1 MGPRRNI
8 QRCCIAI
15 FNGPR
20 CFVPPCFVRFFLSS
34 FLLTL
39 PLLSHAATTDDWMQE
54 AKRVVFLGDSITYSG
69 EYVAMLGA
77 AIAVEFPDREIELL
91 VLGLPSETVSGLSE
105 PGHAGGRFPRPNL
118 HERLD
123 RVLQQTHPDLVI
135 ACYGMN
141 CGIYHPYSD
150 VRFEAYRQGMRK
162 LSQQVRA
169 ANSRLVLL
177 TPPVFDSTPIL
188 QQTLPAGEVEYRQ
201 PYRDYNQVLDLYSAW
216 LVAAQDEGWQVLDIH
231 TPMNRFLAEQ
241 RLTDSNSSF
250 TLADDGVHLNRQGH
264 WLIAGE
270 LIRTLGAVRVDVE
283 ANKVED
289 GFAAVGVIDPLLDR
303 IKQRQ
308 KLLTD
313 AWLSAVGHLRPG
325 MNQGLPLD
333 QANEQAQ
340 TVQLEIRQLANA
352 IAPFP
357 GTKSD
362 WHGFR
367 RFDFDVHG
375 KHATVVVP
383 QRLAPGKPWVWHG
396 EFFGHK
402 PEPDI
407 ELLKRGFHIVYLQV
421 PDLLGSP
428 TAVSH
433 WNDLYRELT
442 DKYALAKRVGLVG
455 LSRGGL
461 YCYNWAIAN
470 PDKVAC
476 IYGDAPVCD
485 FKSWPGGNGQGTRS
499 EGDWARVLETYGFKS
514 DAEARAYTGNPVDNL
529 APLANHKIPLLH
541 VFGDADEVVP
551 WHENTGI
558 VASRYQALGGEIQ
571 LIRKS
576 GIGHHP
582 HGLDD
587 STPIVDFLD
596 SNCRGGADHRGRNY

>member
-1 MGPRRNI
+1 MTRRRNI
-8 QRCCIAI
+8 KRCRISI
-15 FNGPR
+15 FTSPQYFIR
-20 CFVPPCFVRFFLSS
+20 FVLSS
-34 FLLTL
+34 FPLILF
-39 PLLSHAATTDDWMQE
+39 LLSNTATADDLLKE

-69 EYVAMLGA
+69 EYIAMLEA
-77 AIAVEFPDREIELL
+77 AIAVEFPEREIELL
-91 VLGLPSETVSGLSE
+91 DLGLPSETVSGLSE
-105 PGHAGGRFPRPNL
+105 PGHAGGNFPRPNL

-150 VRFEAYRQGMRK
+150 ERFEAYRQGIRK
-162 LSQQVRA
+162 LSQRVHA
-169 ANSRLVLL
+169 AKSRLVLL

-188 QQTLPAGEVEYRQ
+188 KRTLPAGEVEYRQ

-216 LVAAQDEGWQVLDIH
+216 LVAAQGEGWQVLDIH
-231 TPMNRFLAEQ
+231 TPMNRFLADQ
-241 RLTDSNSSF
+241 RLTDSSF

-264 WLIAGE
+264 WLIARE
-270 LIRTLGAVRVDVE
+270 LIRTLGAARVDVD
-283 ANKVED
+283 AKKVED
-289 GFAAVGVIDPLLDR
+289 GFAAVGMIDPLLDR
-303 IKQRQ
+303 FKQRQ
-308 KLLTD
+308 GLLTD
-313 AWLSAVGHLRPG
+313 AWIGAIGHLRPG
-325 MNQGLPLD
+325 MKQGLPLD

-340 TVQLEIRQLANA
+340 TLELEIRQLANS

-367 RFDFDVHG
+367 RFDFDVNG
-375 KHATVVVP
+375 KQATVVVP
-383 QRLAPGKPWVWHG
+383 QRVSPGKPWVWHG

-421 PDLLGSP
+421 PDLFGSP
-428 TAVSH
+428 AAVSH

-485 FKSWPGGNGQGTRS
+485 FKSWPGGSGAGKRS
-499 EGDWARVLETYGFKS
+499 EGDWARVLESYGFKS
-514 DAEARAYTGNPVDNL
+514 DAEAIAYSGNPVDNL
-529 APLANHKIPLLH
+529 GPLADQKIPLLH
-541 VFGDADEVVP
+541 VFGDADDVVP
-551 WHENTGI
+551 WNENTGI

-571 LIRKS
+571 LIRKP

-596 SNCRGGADHRGRNY
+596 SNCRGGADRRGRNYQ